1 MIKIIPIFNSTI
13 SKFLDLREV
22 FRDDHIKFIENV
34 IFPDMFGR
42 RDGDFFVISCTDNIE
57 NGVRS
62 YTYYVEDKSSNKNLI
77 CFKVYTSQ
85 EEYRRI
91 LNIPVV
97 STKFVETAKS
107 IPEQLKELNKVQEK
121 PEKVLPVFI
130 QTEKCSD
137 NPIYP
142 IQQFCRILMLSIDDL
157 KDLELRHVITAK
169 ENIDNIVRYSE
180 RDFQK
185 VLKYFNDS
193 QNHQWY
199 TSEDFAE
206 KCGESVETV
215 EDWKS
220 DCKILP
226 MFVDKNNREFYDS
239 SQLQYVLRLKEEG
252 LPYLPIN
259 RYSAREV
266 IKYTGYSAYSVEKI
280 LTESGFK
287 TASEETGDV
296 LYSMD
301 SDDLGILMSN
311 ILKYT
316 SPEYYNQQELLEAC
330 KLSAPTFNKHLKNR
344 VITPVWTSPM
354 GKNYFKKDD
363 LNTLTSL
370 K

>member
-1 MIKIIPIFNSTI
+1 MIKTIPLFNSTI
-13 SKFLDLREV
+13 AKYLNLREV
-22 FRDDHIKFIENV
+22 YRDDHIKFIENIV
-34 IFPDMFGR
+34 FPDMFGP

-57 NGVRS
+57 QGVRS
-62 YTYYVEDKSSNKNLI
+62 YTYYIEDKSSNKSLI
-77 CFKVYTSQ
+77 CFKIFQSA
-85 EEYRRI
+85 EEYKHI
-91 LNIPVV
+91 MNIP
-97 STKFVETAKS
+97 TAPVKPLEAPKS
-107 IPEQLKELNKVQEK
+107 IPEQLKQLNKVQEK

-130 QTEKCSD
+130 QSEKCSD

-157 KDLELRHVITAK
+157 NDLELRHIITAK

-185 VLKYFNDS
+185 VLKFFDES

-206 KCGESVETV
+206 KCGETLEVIE
-215 EDWKS
+215 EWKN

-259 RYSAREV
+259 RYSVREV

-280 LTESGFK
+280 LTDSGIK
-287 TASEETGDV
+287 TANEETGDV
-296 LYSMD
+296 IYSMD
-301 SDDLGILMSN
+301 SDELGVLMSN

-316 SPEYYNQQELLEAC
+316 SPAYYNQLELLEAC
-330 KLSAPTFNKHLKNR
+330 KLSAPTFNKHLKNG
-344 VITPVWTSPM
+344 IIKPVWVSPM
-354 GKNYFKKDD
+354 GKNYFNKDD
-363 LNTLTSL
+363 LNTLITL